1 MNGAKCEIPL
11 AICADLYGCPNR
23 CAHCW
28 IGHMPNLPM
37 APDADERIMEKFR
50 PYFDTIEFYSWLREP
65 DFCADYRARWERDK
79 RLSVNCV
86 PERFELASFW
96 RLVRDP
102 EYVKFLKEVG
112 VPRVQLTFFGME
124 ETTDRY
130 IGRKGAFRELLRA
143 TEILL
148 ENGILPR
155 WQAFINEENRSEL
168 ISLLRLS
175 EELRLK
181 ERCAEQGGEFRFFVH
196 PGGCDGENRRLYG
209 IRIVREHIPEELKPY
224 FLDLDDHR
232 AESEF
237 VSEWKDDASH
247 FVPHREERIV
257 IYVSNEYDLFF
268 NFTHMRPEW
277 RIGNLK
283 TDPTDELIRRIVE
296 EDIPALNEAKRI
308 TLGELVRAYG
318 DPDSQRAFEEYDYK
332 TYLLNA
338 HLEKRYAEDHDGK
351 DGDVR

>member
-50 PYFDTIEFYSWLREP
+50 PYFNAIEFYSWLREP

-112 VPRVQLTFFGME
+112 VPCVQLTFFGME

-155 WQAFINEENRSEL
+155 WQGVRLWQIADVLGISDSNFSRKLRHEL
-168 ISLLRLS
+168 GGREKAKIIKIIDRIADA
-175 EELRLK
+175 
-181 ERCAEQGGEFRFFVH
+181 ERN
-196 PGGCDGENRRLYG
+196 D
-209 IRIVREHIPEELKPY
+209 
-224 FLDLDDHR
+224 
-232 AESEF
+232 
-237 VSEWKDDASH
+237 
-247 FVPHREERIV
+247 
-257 IYVSNEYDLFF
+257 
-268 NFTHMRPEW
+268 
-277 RIGNLK
+277 
-283 TDPTDELIRRIVE
+283 
-296 EDIPALNEAKRI
+296 
-308 TLGELVRAYG
+308 
-318 DPDSQRAFEEYDYK
+318 
-332 TYLLNA
+332 
-338 HLEKRYAEDHDGK
+338 
-351 DGDVR
+351 